1 MHNEGMGIADLLVV
15 DDNPAD
21 LRFVEE
27 AFRESALEPTIYTSS
42 KREDALRFLSRCDDD
57 NDDTPDPTLVLLDW
71 NLSRSTGQA
80 VLEAAKS
87 SDSPTPVIVMTGG
100 QVETSTGRA
109 AIEGADLV
117 IEKPTDPAG
126 YVDAVRS
133 VLSGS

>member
-42 KREDALRFLSRCDDD
+42 TREDDALRFLSRCDDD
-57 NDDTPDPTLVLLDW
+57 DHAPDPVLVLLDW

-87 SDSPTPVIVMTGG
+87 GDSPTPVIVMTGG